1 MARWLVERGIRSV
14 ALQSTGV
21 YWMPAFEILEQHGL
35 EVFLVN
41 AQHTKNVPGRKS
53 DIQECQWLLKLHT
66 FGLLNNSFQPTDEI
80 RIAPTLWRHRGRL
93 VAEAGS
99 TVQRMQK
106 ALIEMNIQ
114 LSTVLSDL
122 SGVSGMR
129 ILTAILKGERDPHQ
143 LATMVEPEVKAT
155 PEDIVKSLEGNWR
168 PELLFVL
175 QQQVELYDAYQKKIA
190 DCDVE
195 LRKHLETLQGKV
207 DLKQQPIGLKPKGK
221 KGSKNAPLFDLR
233 SELYR
238 ITGIDWTQVNGIDVL
253 TAQTVITEAGADLSA
268 FPSQKHFTSW
278 LGLTPT
284 NQQSGGKIL
293 DRRTR
298 KVKHRGATAFRQA
311 ASTLLRSQSY
321 LGAAIPPSAHA
332 TGRPQSDDCHGSQAC
347 LPVLPPHQTRP
358 AVRGQRQRILREALS

>member
-1 MARWLVERGIRSV
+1 
-14 ALQSTGV
+14 
-21 YWMPAFEILEQHGL
+21 
-35 EVFLVN
+35 
-41 AQHTKNVPGRKS
+41 
-53 DIQECQWLLKLHT
+53 
-66 FGLLNNSFQPTDEI
+66 
-80 RIAPTLWRHRGRL
+80 
-93 VAEAGS
+93 
-99 TVQRMQK
+99 
-106 ALIEMNIQ
+106 
-114 LSTVLSDL
+114 
-122 SGVSGMR
+122 
-129 ILTAILKGERDPHQ
+129 
-143 LATMVEPEVKAT
+143 MVEPEVKAT

-253 TAQTVITEAGADLSA
+253 TAQTEAGADLSA